1 MDLFIHVL
9 IVLLFVSCIHLY
21 IPYIVCPK
29 FFIRINPNFTALIL
43 IITPLYKYLF
53 ILCISVTKT
62 ILLWLLY
69 IISTIVVKPFS
80 VLFIK
85 FKLPLKKL
93 NQMQYLVY
101 IKNGKFYLNRGYL
114 F

>member
-1 MDLFIHVL
+1 MSKIF
-9 IVLLFVSCIHLY
+9 HLN
-21 IPYIVCPK
+21 K
-29 FFIRINPNFTALIL
+29 SELHRINHHPI
-43 IITPLYKYLF
+43 LYKYLF
-53 ILCISVTKT
+53 ILCIGVMKT

-93 NQMQYLVY
+93 NQILLKSWLSFLEKKDRCLIIHLDYTFNCVWA
-101 IKNGKFYLNRGYL
+101 
-114 F
+114 